1 MPQVCVM
8 APVQV
13 CPTHSVFHWQLSP
26 QVCVP
31 PAPQVRVCL
40 GEQEPAPLHTDQ
52 SDHVPLVM
60 SQVRVC
66 APQLPHACVGTPVHI
81 WPLHAASHWQ
91 LPPQICVPW
100 APQVRIAFGAHGPS
114 MPQAEKAD
122 HLAVAV
128 SQVRVSVPQLPHAVE
143 GAPAHT

>member
-1 MPQVCVM
+1 
-8 APVQV
+8 
-13 CPTHSVFHWQLSP
+13 
-26 QVCVP
+26 
-31 PAPQVRVCL
+31 
-40 GEQEPAPLHTDQ
+40 
-52 SDHVPLVM
+52 M

-81 WPLHAASHWQ
+81 WPLQAASHWQ

-114 MPQAEKAD
+114 MAHAEKLD
-122 HLAVAV
+122 HLAVVV

-143 GAPAHT
+143 GAPAQT